1 MGDVSMY
8 VNVRTYVCMQ
18 LHTQTQREGEK
29 ECRTSLSDLTLLY
42 MPVHFPT
49 WTLAATVQVK

>member
-1 MGDVSMY
+1 MH